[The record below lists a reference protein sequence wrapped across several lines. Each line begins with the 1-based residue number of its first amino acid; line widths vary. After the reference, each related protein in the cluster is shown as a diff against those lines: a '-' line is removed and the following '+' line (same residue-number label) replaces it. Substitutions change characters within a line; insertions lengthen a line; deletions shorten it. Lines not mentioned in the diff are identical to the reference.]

1 MESIGCLLAIL
12 FFPLSLV
19 GALFSSGSSTNSK
32 KSSSRYSEEELN
44 SYGLLEEEKELVRKG
59 EYDPWQ
65 FDEEEAEED
74 DYYYE
79 DWEDSHN
86 GYFFM

>member
-12 FFPLSLV
+12 LFPFSLV
-19 GALFSSGSSTNSK
+19 VALFSSGSSTSSK
-32 KSSSRYSEEELN
+32 KSSGLYSEEELN
-44 SYGLLEEEKELVRKG
+44 SYGLLDEEKEMVRRG

-79 DWEDSHN
+79 D
-86 GYFFM
+86 